1 MLPERVPSRSALGGC
16 APRQLATTMA
26 EVLRERTEGSPKRY
40 PRLPHDLAL
49 PSQMGGG
56 ISGDGGNRTHVRD
69 RVKMASTSVA
79 GALVSSPARLAG
91 RVAGDQPPSF
101 PRLGGGG
108 PHRVS
113 LLSDPGL
120 PRRRRTGAETSRLSY
135 ELSGEGVLVRVRT
148 YGFPG
153 VLRGLP
159 GPRLATIPTSQP
171 RRSLSSPGMFC
182 VHPV

>member
-1 MLPERVPSRSALGGC
+1 
-16 APRQLATTMA
+16 
-26 EVLRERTEGSPKRY
+26 
-40 PRLPHDLAL
+40 
-49 PSQMGGG
+49 
-56 ISGDGGNRTHVRD
+56 
-69 RVKMASTSVA
+69 MASTSVA

-91 RVAGDQPPSF
+91 GVAGDQPPRF

-108 PHRVS
+108 PRRVS

-120 PRRRRTGAETSRLSY
+120 PRRRRTGPETSRLSY
-135 ELSGEGVLVRVRT
+135 GLSGEGVLVRVRT

-159 GPRLATIPTSQP
+159 GPRLATIPTIQP

-182 VHPV
+182 CPFSVAVGRPSSPKCCWPSPPSLREVAAKKGRGSGPLEEPIPSGLDRLPGWRGLTPLRPRSSRLGPASIST